1 MSLYDWLQEFV
12 DVNLPIGD
20 FAKDAK
26 ADKTFPKNVS
36 DWKALEQY
44 IKTVNPQNPELEIIR
59 NVFNYYLAEKNR

>member
-1 MSLYDWLQEFV
+1 MSFYDWLQEFV

-36 DWKALEQY
+36 D
-44 IKTVNPQNPELEIIR
+44 
-59 NVFNYYLAEKNR
+59 